1 MKIIGK
7 ILCCISAVMLLILMM
22 LVYLIHPYLLINGNY
37 AVLFIMIILE
47 CSLFYTQL
55 ILVSGISCFFT
66 LAAVEAVYSRVM
78 ERIGIE

>member
-22 LVYLIHPYLLINGNY
+22 LVYLIHPYLLINRNY

-55 ILVSGISCFFT
+55 ILVSGISFFFT